1 MVKLAPSTSPLIVQ
15 LIMAM
20 CYRRLTR
27 VITGGL
33 EKTRQRIVGLQLMFY
48 NAGFLVAFPH
58 QRQGQTK
65 SFFIFPK
72 AGFDCKSRL
81 ANRTYAKSEGFSH
94 PILSSLLSSNEKKN
108 GYCNIYQRVNS
119 FLCSVLAQDATKP
132 QTSKA
137 MLITDFNCCAT
148 RQEINNQ
155 SLLIA
160 PCINHKR
167 HTFYS
172 LPTCSII

>member
-1 MVKLAPSTSPLIVQ
+1 MEGSASTTLIKKVNLGVFMVKLAPSTSPLIVQ

-94 PILSSLLSSNEKKN
+94 PILSSLLSSNEKKKV
-108 GYCNIYQRVNS
+108 IAI
-119 FLCSVLAQDATKP
+119 FISVL
-132 QTSKA
+132 
-137 MLITDFNCCAT
+137 IRFCAL
-148 RQEINNQ
+148 
-155 SLLIA
+155 SLLRTR
-160 PCINHKR
+160 PNHR
-167 HTFYS
+167 HQRQ
-172 LPTCSII
+172 C